1 MAPELI
7 LHHYDF
13 SCFSEKVRLVLGMKG
28 LRWRS
33 VSIPPTLPKP
43 DYMPL
48 TGGYRRA
55 PALQIG
61 ADVFC
66 DSVRIVEELEERF
79 PEPSVYP
86 GPNHRE
92 QWAFAAALQGWTD
105 STLLR
110 CTINYISCLHA
121 DAPRFTPEFLTD
133 RAALFGKSVVG
144 LKGRETAMEYL
155 AQLRPQLEWIRDVL
169 SDGRPYIAGET
180 MSLAD
185 CAVYHALWIMDQL
198 AYERVSSIPPPI
210 RSWMDR
216 IAVRGHGSPSP
227 MSALEALAVAAAT
240 DPKQYVTASAKNRH
254 NHVLLRGAPLGAGR
268 GLLVPAA
275 QIFAGGHIIDAQ
287 LRRQRRYAHAKDDS
301 KVDRLGLPPGAAET
315 LHDQVVI
322 IPAILESGDHL
333 GIAGARRKNAQL
345 ELGIVGVDEDAAL
358 GGMEETTEFR
368 VGQDVLQIRI
378 GTGVT
383 PGDRPAGVQL
393 TMQPPVDDV
402 TGERRAE
409 RRQAAHLLGPRIKRL
424 NQSPLGRLQTIGNEN
439 RREVLTTE
447 R

>member
-1 MAPELI
+1 LASELI

-28 LRWRS
+28 LRWCS

-66 DSVRIVEELEERF
+66 DSVRIIEELEERF
-79 PEPSVYP
+79 PEPSIYP

-92 QWAFAAALQGWTD
+92 QRAFAAALQGWTD

-121 DAPRFTPEFLTD
+121 DAPRFTAEFLAD

-169 SDGRPYIAGET
+169 SDGRRYLAGET

-198 AYERVSSIPPPI
+198 AYERVASIPATI
-210 RSWMDR
+210 RGWMDR
-216 IAVRGHGSPSP
+216 VAAGGHGSPSP
-227 MSALEALAVAAAT
+227 MTALEALAVAAAADPLSAPPSQLLEGDPAVGTEVLITPT
-240 DPKQYVTASAKNRH
+240 DT
-254 NHVLLRGAPLGAGR
+254 GR
-268 GLLVPAA
+268 ANPSSGTLSYIDATRAGLLHRNDRVGAVGVHFPRFRYKVRPAA
-275 QIFAGGHIIDAQ
+275 GSRP
-287 LRRQRRYAHAKDDS
+287 LSDS
-301 KVDRLGLPPGAAET
+301 
-315 LHDQVVI
+315 
-322 IPAILESGDHL
+322 
-333 GIAGARRKNAQL
+333 
-345 ELGIVGVDEDAAL
+345 
-358 GGMEETTEFR
+358 
-368 VGQDVLQIRI
+368 
-378 GTGVT
+378 
-383 PGDRPAGVQL
+383 
-393 TMQPPVDDV
+393 
-402 TGERRAE
+402 
-409 RRQAAHLLGPRIKRL
+409 
-424 NQSPLGRLQTIGNEN
+424 
-439 RREVLTTE
+439 
-447 R
+447 

>member
-66 DSVRIVEELEERF
+66 DSVRIIEELEERF
-79 PEPSVYP
+79 PEPSIHP
-86 GPNHRE
+86 GPHRHE
-92 QWAFAAALQGWTD
+92 QRAFAAALQGWTD

-121 DAPRFTPEFLTD
+121 DAPRFTAEFLAD

-144 LKGRETAMEYL
+144 LKGRETAIEYL

-169 SDGRPYIAGET
+169 SDGRRFLTGET

-198 AYERVSSIPPPI
+198 AYERVATIPASL
-210 RSWMDR
+210 RDWMDR
-216 IAVRGHGSPSP
+216 IAACGHGSPSP
-227 MSALEALAVAAAT
+227 MSALEALAVAAVADPRPPPSSERLEGDPAVGTEVLITPTDTGRANPSSGTLCYIDAT
-240 DPKQYVTASAKNRH
+240 RAG
-254 NHVLLRGAPLGAGR
+254 LLHRNGRVGVVAVHFPRFRYEVRPAGAGR
-268 GLLVPAA
+268 
-275 QIFAGGHIIDAQ
+275 
-287 LRRQRRYAHAKDDS
+287 
-301 KVDRLGLPPGAAET
+301 
-315 LHDQVVI
+315 
-322 IPAILESGDHL
+322 
-333 GIAGARRKNAQL
+333 
-345 ELGIVGVDEDAAL
+345 
-358 GGMEETTEFR
+358 
-368 VGQDVLQIRI
+368 
-378 GTGVT
+378 
-383 PGDRPAGVQL
+383 
-393 TMQPPVDDV
+393 
-402 TGERRAE
+402 
-409 RRQAAHLLGPRIKRL
+409 
-424 NQSPLGRLQTIGNEN
+424 
-439 RREVLTTE
+439 
-447 R
+447 